1 MEDFDSDPASLDG
14 DPIRGTVTVTMKCTF
29 SFSARSLVWL
39 LPLLAVSCA
48 PTMTDYQGH
57 KVFNPI
63 YLFYLESPDRDEW
76 QKPGQVLEA
85 LQVGPGLVV
94 ADIGAG
100 GGYFTE
106 KLSRRVG
113 STGHVYATDVQ
124 DVMIRE
130 LWQRVATQSLTNVTV
145 IKGDFDD
152 PRLPDHSCDLIFF
165 SSVYKEISDRPLFLK
180 RMRPALKPGG
190 RVAIIE
196 YRPDADAP
204 GPPEEYRL
212 PQQQVIAELEAA
224 GFRLVAQFDFLPRE
238 YFLVFA
244 LPSVSASTP

>member
-1 MEDFDSDPASLDG
+1 
-14 DPIRGTVTVTMKCTF
+14 MKSSSC
-29 SFSARSLVWL
+29 FSARILIWL

-57 KVFNPI
+57 MVFNPF
-63 YLFYLESPDRDEW
+63 YLFYLEAPERDEW
-76 QKPGQVLEA
+76 QKPGQVLDA
-85 LQVGPGLVV
+85 LQVRPGLVV

-100 GGYFTE
+100 GGYFSE

-130 LWQRVATQSLTNVTV
+130 LTQRVAVQSLANMTV

-152 PRLPDHSCDLIFF
+152 PKLPDHSCDLIFF
-165 SSVYKEISDRPLFLK
+165 SSVYKEISDRPLFLQ
-180 RMRPALKPGG
+180 RMRPALKPDG

-196 YRPDADAP
+196 YCPGALAP
-204 GPPEEYRL
+204 GPPLEYRL
-212 PQQQVIAELEAA
+212 SERQVIAELQAA
-224 GFRLVAQFDFLPRE
+224 GFRLVEQFDFLPRE
-238 YFLVFA
+238 YFLVFELA
-244 LPSVSASTP
+244 TTLRL